1 MTKTAATR
9 DGYGEALLE
18 LASNPKVVVLEADLG
33 KSTKSLHF
41 RKAHPERTVSC
52 GIGEQNMLL
61 VGAGLAA
68 SGYIPFAS
76 TFAIFTERAFE
87 QMRNGVA
94 RPNLAVHVCGSHGG
108 THTGTDGSSAQ
119 SIEDL
124 AIYRTLPNV
133 VVMHPSDA
141 VSTKELTIQLAS
153 LGSPSYMRTARN
165 KTPVLYEGREDK
177 IKIGKGV
184 VLRDGT
190 DVAIVAC
197 GVMVSEALKAA
208 ETLEAKGIQASVVDM
223 HTLKPLDGAL
233 IDSLVASC
241 GALVTAEDHSVI
253 GGLGGAVAEH
263 LTANTYAPLERVGV
277 QDRFGE
283 SGQSDEMLELMQISA
298 PYIVEAA
305 KRAMGRRPDDERD
318 AAGEGS

>member
-1 MTKTAATR
+1 MSRMAATR
-9 DGYGEALLE
+9 DGYGDALLA
-18 LASNPKVVVLEADLG
+18 LAGNPKVVVLEADLG

-61 VGAGLAA
+61 IGAGLAS

-94 RPNLAVHVCGSHGG
+94 RPNLAVHLCGSHGG

-133 VVMHPSDA
+133 VVMHPCDD
-141 VSTKELTIQLAS
+141 VSTKELTMQLPE
-153 LGSPSYMRTARN
+153 LGGPSYMRTARN
-165 KTPVLYEGREDK
+165 KTPVLYDGRESE
-177 IKIGKGV
+177 IKIGKGIV
-184 VLRDGT
+184 VKEGT
-190 DVAIVAC
+190 DVAIIAC
-197 GVMVSEALKAA
+197 GVLVHEAMVAA
-208 ETLEAKGIQASVVDM
+208 ESLESQGVSATVVDM
-223 HTLKPLDGAL
+223 HTLKPLDTEL
-233 IDSLVASC
+233 IDKLAKSC
-241 GALVTAEDHSVI
+241 GAVVTAEDHSII

-263 LTANTYAPLERVGV
+263 LITTNPIPMERIGV
-277 QDRFGE
+277 KDRFGE
-283 SGQSDEMLELMQISA
+283 SAGSDEMLEMMELKSHHISD
-298 PYIVEAA
+298 AA
-305 KRAMGRRPDDERD
+305 KKAIARKV
-318 AAGEGS
+318 

>member
-1 MTKTAATR
+1 MSKMGATR
-9 DGYGEALLE
+9 DGYGDALLE
-18 LASNPKVVVLEADLG
+18 LASNPNVVVLEADLG

-94 RPNLAVHVCGSHGG
+94 RPNLGVHVCGSHGG

-133 VVMHPSDA
+133 IVMHPSDV
-141 VSTKELTIQLAS
+141 VSTRELTIQLAS
-153 LGSPSYMRTARN
+153 TGSPSYTRTARN
-165 KTPVLYEGREDK
+165 KTPVLYEGREDE
-177 IKIGKGV
+177 IKIGKGI
-184 VLRDGT
+184 VLKQGA
-190 DVAIVAC
+190 DVAIIAC
-197 GVMVSEALKAA
+197 GVMVSQSLEAAEALSA
-208 ETLEAKGIQASVVDM
+208 EGISATVVDM
-223 HTLKPLDGAL
+223 HTLKPLDGEL
-233 IDSLVASC
+233 VDRLVANC
-241 GALVTAEDHSVI
+241 GAIVTAEDHSVI

-263 LTANTYAPLERVGV
+263 LTSNTFAPLERVGV

-283 SGQSDEMLELMQISA
+283 SGQADEMLDVMQISA
-298 PYIVEAA
+298 PYIAAAA
-305 KRAMGRRPDDERD
+305 KRAMARKD
-318 AAGEGS
+318 

>member
-1 MTKTAATR
+1 MSRMAATR
-9 DGYGEALLE
+9 DGYGQALLD

-41 RKAHPERTVSC
+41 RKQYPDRTVSC

-61 VGAGLAA
+61 VGAGLAS

-94 RPNLAVHVCGSHGG
+94 RPNLAVHLCGSHGG

-133 VVMHPSDA
+133 VVMHPCDD
-141 VSTKELTIQLAS
+141 VSTRELTMQLPE
-153 LGSPSYMRTARN
+153 LGKPSYMRTARN
-165 KTPVLYEGREDK
+165 KTPVMYDGRESE
-177 IKIGKGV
+177 IKIGKGM
-184 VLRDGT
+184 VLREGNDA
-190 DVAIVAC
+190 VIIAC
-197 GVMVSEALKAA
+197 GVMVSESMKAA
-208 ETLEAKGIQASVVDM
+208 DALSKNGINVTVVDM
-223 HTLKPLDGAL
+223 HTLKPLDTDL
-233 IDSLVASC
+233 IKSLVEKCSVV
-241 GALVTAEDHSVI
+241 VTAEDHNVI
-253 GGLGGAVAEH
+253 GGLGGAVAEY
-263 LTANTYAPLERVGV
+263 LSSNCPAPLEMVGV

-283 SGQSDEMLELMQISA
+283 SGQSDEMLELLGISS
-298 PYIVEAA
+298 PYIAEAVN
-305 KRAMGRRPDDERD
+305 RAINRK
-318 AAGEGS
+318 

>member
-1 MTKTAATR
+1 MSRMAATR
-9 DGYGEALLE
+9 DGYGQALLE
-18 LASNPKVVVLEADLG
+18 LADNDRVVVLEADLG

-41 RKAHPERTVSC
+41 RKAHPERTISC

-61 VGAGLAA
+61 VAAGMAS

-133 VVMHPSDA
+133 TVLHPCDD
-141 VSTKELTIQLAS
+141 VSTRLLTKQLADS
-153 LGSPSYMRTARN
+153 NSPSYMRTARN
-165 KTPVLYEGREDK
+165 KTPVLYDDVDPST
-177 IKIGKGV
+177 IQIGKGIE
-184 VLRDGT
+184 LREGA
-190 DVAIVAC
+190 DVAIIAC
-197 GVMVSEALKAA
+197 GVLVSEALKAA
-208 ETLEAKGIQASVVDM
+208 DALSEQGVQATVIDM
-223 HTLKPLDGAL
+223 HTIKPLDTN
-233 IDSLVASC
+233 LVDRVAERC
-241 GALVTAEDHSVI
+241 GAIVTAEDHSII

-263 LTANTYAPLERVGV
+263 LSASSCTPLERVGV
-277 QDRFGE
+277 NDRFGE
-283 SGQSDEMLELMQISA
+283 SGQANEMLELMELSA
-298 PYIVEAA
+298 PHIVKAA
-305 KRAMGRRPDDERD
+305 QRAMNRK
-318 AAGEGS
+318 

>member
-1 MTKTAATR
+1 MSRMAATR
-9 DGYGEALLE
+9 DGYGQALLE
-18 LASNPKVVVLEADLG
+18 LADNDKVVVLEADLG

-41 RKAHPERTVSC
+41 RKAHPERTISC

-61 VGAGLAA
+61 VAAGMAS

-133 VVMHPSDA
+133 TVLHPCDD
-141 VSTKELTIQLAS
+141 VSTRLLTKQLADS
-153 LGSPSYMRTARN
+153 NSPSYMRTARN
-165 KTPVLYEGREDK
+165 KTPVLYDDVDPST
-177 IKIGKGV
+177 IQIGKGIE
-184 VLRDGT
+184 LREGA
-190 DVAIVAC
+190 DVAIIAC
-197 GVMVSEALKAA
+197 GVLVSEALKAA
-208 ETLEAKGIQASVVDM
+208 DALSEQGVHATVIDM
-223 HTLKPLDGAL
+223 HTIKPLDT
-233 IDSLVASC
+233 DLVDRVAERC
-241 GALVTAEDHSVI
+241 GAIVTAEDHSVI

-263 LTANTYAPLERVGV
+263 LSASSCTPLERVGV
-277 QDRFGE
+277 NDRFGE
-283 SGQSDEMLELMQISA
+283 SGQADEMLELMELSA
-298 PYIVEAA
+298 PHIVKAA
-305 KRAMGRRPDDERD
+305 QRAMNRK
-318 AAGEGS
+318 

>member
-1 MTKTAATR
+1 MTNMAATR
-9 DGYGEALLE
+9 DGYGQALLE
-18 LASNPKVVVLEADLG
+18 LATNPRVVVLEADLG

-41 RKAHPERTVSC
+41 RKEHPERTVSC

-133 VVMHPSDA
+133 IVMHPSDI
-141 VSTKELTIQLAS
+141 VSTKLLTMQLAES
-153 LGSPSYMRTARN
+153 NSPSYTRTARN
-165 KTPVLYEGREDK
+165 KTPVLYEGREDE

-184 VLRDGT
+184 VLKEGH

-197 GVMVSEALKAA
+197 GVMVSQSLDAAEALA
-208 ETLEAKGIQASVVDM
+208 AKGVSAAVVDM
-223 HTLKPLDGAL
+223 HTLKPLDGEL
-233 IDSLVASC
+233 IDRLVSMC
-241 GALVTAEDHSVI
+241 GALVTAEDHNVI

-263 LTANTYAPLERVGV
+263 VTANAYAPLERVGV

-283 SGQSDEMLELMQISA
+283 SGQADEMLDVMQISS

-305 KRAMGRRPDDERD
+305 MRAIARK
-318 AAGEGS
+318 A

>member
-1 MTKTAATR
+1 MSRMAATR
-9 DGYGEALLE
+9 DGYGDALLA
-18 LASNPKVVVLEADLG
+18 LAGNPKVVVLEADLG

-61 VGAGLAA
+61 IGAGLAS

-94 RPNLAVHVCGSHGG
+94 RPNLAVHLCGSHGG

-133 VVMHPSDA
+133 VVMHPCDD
-141 VSTKELTIQLAS
+141 VSTKALTMQLPEL
-153 LGSPSYMRTARN
+153 GGPSYMRTARN
-165 KTPVLYEGREDK
+165 KTPVLYDGRENE
-177 IKIGKGV
+177 IKIGKGIV
-184 VLRDGT
+184 VKDGT
-190 DVAIVAC
+190 DVAIIAC
-197 GVMVSEALKAA
+197 GVLVHEAMAAA
-208 ETLEAKGIQASVVDM
+208 ESLETQGVSATVVDM
-223 HTLKPLDGAL
+223 HTLKPLDTEL
-233 IDSLVASC
+233 IDKLAESC
-241 GALVTAEDHSVI
+241 GAIVTAEDHSII

-263 LTANTYAPLERVGV
+263 LITTNPIPMERIGV
-277 QDRFGE
+277 KDLFGE
-283 SGQSDEMLELMQISA
+283 SADSDEMLEMMELKSHHISD
-298 PYIVEAA
+298 AA
-305 KRAMGRRPDDERD
+305 KKAIARKV
-318 AAGEGS
+318 

>member
-1 MTKTAATR
+1 MSRMAATR
-9 DGYGEALLE
+9 DGYGQALLE
-18 LASNPKVVVLEADLG
+18 LAENDRIVVLEADLG

-41 RKAHPERTVSC
+41 RKAHPERTISC

-61 VGAGLAA
+61 VAAGMAS

-133 VVMHPSDA
+133 TVLHPCDD
-141 VSTKELTIQLAS
+141 VSTRLLTKQLAES
-153 LGSPSYMRTARN
+153 NNPSYMRTARN
-165 KTPVLYEGREDK
+165 KTPVLYDDVDPST
-177 IKIGKGV
+177 IQIGKGIE
-184 VLRDGT
+184 LREGA
-190 DVAIVAC
+190 DVAIIAC
-197 GVMVSEALKAA
+197 GVLVSEALKAA
-208 ETLEAKGIQASVVDM
+208 DALSEQGVQATVIDM
-223 HTLKPLDGAL
+223 HTIKPLDT
-233 IDSLVASC
+233 DLVDRVAERC
-241 GALVTAEDHSVI
+241 GAIVTAEDHSII

-263 LTANTYAPLERVGV
+263 LSASSCTPLERVGV
-277 QDRFGE
+277 NDRFGE
-283 SGQSDEMLELMQISA
+283 SGQANEMLELMELSA
-298 PYIVEAA
+298 PHIVKAA
-305 KRAMGRRPDDERD
+305 QRAMNRK
-318 AAGEGS
+318 

>member
-1 MTKTAATR
+1 MSRMAATR
-9 DGYGEALLE
+9 DGYGQALLE
-18 LASNPKVVVLEADLG
+18 LAENDKVVVLEADLG

-41 RKAHPERTVSC
+41 RKAHPERTISC

-61 VGAGLAA
+61 VAAGMAS

-133 VVMHPSDA
+133 TVLHPCDD
-141 VSTKELTIQLAS
+141 VSTRLLTKQLAES
-153 LGSPSYMRTARN
+153 NSPSYMRTARN
-165 KTPVLYEGREDK
+165 KTPVLYDD
-177 IKIGKGV
+177 IDPSAIQIGKGIE
-184 VLRDGT
+184 LRDGT
-190 DVAIVAC
+190 DVAIIAC
-197 GVMVSEALKAA
+197 GVLVSEALKAA
-208 ETLEAKGIQASVVDM
+208 DALSEQGIQATVIDM
-223 HTLKPLDGAL
+223 HTIKPLDTQ
-233 IDSLVASC
+233 LVDRVAARC
-241 GALVTAEDHSVI
+241 GAVVTAEDHSVI

-263 LTANTYAPLERVGV
+263 LSASSCTPLERVGV
-277 QDRFGE
+277 NDRFGE
-283 SGQSDEMLELMQISA
+283 SGQADEMLELMELSA
-298 PYIVEAA
+298 PHIVKAA
-305 KRAMGRRPDDERD
+305 QRAITRK
-318 AAGEGS
+318 

>member
-1 MTKTAATR
+1 MTKMAATR

-41 RKAHPERTVSC
+41 RKEHPDRTVSC
-52 GIGEQNMLL
+52 GIGEQNMFL

-133 VVMHPSDA
+133 IVLHPSDV
-141 VSTKELTIQLAS
+141 VSTKLLTVQLAAS
-153 LGSPSYMRTARN
+153 TSPSYTRTARN
-165 KTPVLYEGREDK
+165 KTPVLYEGREDE
-177 IKIGKGV
+177 ITIGKGV
-184 VLRDGT
+184 VLKEGH

-197 GVMVSEALKAA
+197 GVMVSQSLEAAQALAA
-208 ETLEAKGIQASVVDM
+208 EGISAAVVDM
-223 HTLKPLDGAL
+223 HTLKPLDGDL
-233 IDSLVASC
+233 IDRLVSSC
-241 GALVTAEDHSVI
+241 GALVTAEDHNII

-283 SGQSDEMLELMQISA
+283 SGEADEMLEIMKISS
-298 PYIVEAA
+298 PYIADAA
-305 KRAMGRRPDDERD
+305 KRAIARK
-318 AAGEGS
+318 A

>member
-1 MTKTAATR
+1 MTNMAATR
-9 DGYGEALLE
+9 DGYGQALLE
-18 LASNPKVVVLEADLG
+18 LATNPRVVVLEADLG

-41 RKAHPERTVSC
+41 RKEHPERTVSC

-133 VVMHPSDA
+133 IVMHPSDV
-141 VSTKELTIQLAS
+141 VSTKLLTMQLAES
-153 LGSPSYMRTARN
+153 NSPSYTRTARN
-165 KTPVLYEGREDK
+165 KTPVLYEGREDE

-184 VLRDGT
+184 VLKEGT

-197 GVMVSEALKAA
+197 GVMVSQSLVAAEALA
-208 ETLEAKGIQASVVDM
+208 AKGVSAAVVDM

-233 IDSLVASC
+233 IDRLVATC
-241 GALVTAEDHSVI
+241 GALVTAEDHNVI

-263 LTANTYAPLERVGV
+263 VTANAYAPLERVGV

-283 SGQSDEMLELMQISA
+283 SGQADEMLDVMQISS
-298 PYIVEAA
+298 PYIV
-305 KRAMGRRPDDERD
+305 D
-318 AAGEGS
+318 AAMRAVARKA

>member
-1 MTKTAATR
+1 MAATR
-9 DGYGEALLE
+9 DGYGQALLE
-18 LASNPKVVVLEADLG
+18 LAENDKVVVLEADLG

-41 RKAHPERTVSC
+41 RKAHPERTISC

-61 VGAGLAA
+61 VAAGMAS

-133 VVMHPSDA
+133 TVLHPCDD
-141 VSTKELTIQLAS
+141 VSTRLLTKQLAES
-153 LGSPSYMRTARN
+153 NNPSYMRTARN
-165 KTPVLYEGREDK
+165 KTPVLYDDFDPK
-177 IKIGKGV
+177 TIQIGKGIE
-184 VLRDGT
+184 LRDGA
-190 DVAIVAC
+190 DVAIIAC
-197 GVMVSEALKAA
+197 GVLVSEALKAA
-208 ETLEAKGIQASVVDM
+208 DALSEQGVHATVIDM
-223 HTLKPLDGAL
+223 HTIKPLDS
-233 IDSLVASC
+233 DLVDRVAERC
-241 GALVTAEDHSVI
+241 GAIVTAEDHSVI

-263 LTANTYAPLERVGV
+263 LSASSCTPLERVGV
-277 QDRFGE
+277 NDRFGE
-283 SGQSDEMLELMQISA
+283 SGQADEMLELMELSA
-298 PYIVEAA
+298 PHIVKAA
-305 KRAMGRRPDDERD
+305 QRAMARK
-318 AAGEGS
+318 